1 MNFFERQHKAR
12 KKTGILIFYFVI
24 AVLLIVLAVNA
35 VFFLLISQISS
46 PPSSLQEWLMEPYWV
61 WVTSGTIF
69 VIFLGSFITSIKL
82 RNGGKAVAEMVG
94 ARKVIPNTYELD
106 ERRLINVVEEMS
118 IASGTPMPTLYILDD
133 EDGIN
138 AFVAG
143 LRPTES
149 VLVVSRGALDNLTRD
164 ELQGVIGHEYSHI
177 LNNDMRIN
185 VRLMGILAGILLI
198 GQLGRLI
205 LRSNR
210 SSSSSNNKK
219 GGQLVLIGL
228 GLFLIGYIGIFFGSL
243 IKAAISR
250 QREFLA
256 DASSV
261 QFTRNSD
268 DIAGALW
275 KIKQHTGG
283 SLLNNRHSD
292 DISHFCFGESVSA
305 GFFGFLATHPPLEQ
319 RINAIDPAYFNKILS
334 SSTIPKV
341 QAPSAPSVE
350 SIIPDTGLITG
361 GFLVSESAS
370 SEIHTSSS
378 KIVESIGTVNSQ
390 QMEFAKAIYQ
400 EIPDGIKNDLQET
413 EGAQQLI
420 FCVLLSKLKASKRD
434 SSIKLIQSEY
444 GDEFAIRL
452 EQNINRTESQLSLL
466 MLINMSIPTLKTLAI
481 DQRNKFINQVK
492 TIIEDDKCY
501 TIFEFSLL
509 TILKAHLSELSE
521 KDVPVKYFKFKPVT
535 NEIKLLLGILAR
547 IANKD
552 EQLAELCFKF
562 VITPYKFKNSE
573 LMDKSLCTLSSLT
586 RALEKLNRLSPLLK
600 QSVIQ
605 SCVDCILHDG
615 MIFSEE
621 AELLQAISVSLDC
634 PMPPIIQE

>member
-1 MNFFERQHKAR
+1 MNFFEQQHKAR

-35 VFFLLISQISS
+35 VFFLLIAQISS
-46 PPSSLQEWLMEPYWV
+46 PQFSLQEWFMEPYWI
-61 WVTSGTIF
+61 WVTGGTVF
-69 VIFLGSFITSIKL
+69 VIFLGSFITSFKL

-268 DIAGALW
+268 GIAGALW

-292 DISHFCFGESVSA
+292 DIRHFCFGESVSA

-341 QAPSAPSVE
+341 QAPSVE

-535 NEIKLLLGILAR
+535 NEIKLLLGMLAR

>member
-1 MNFFERQHKAR
+1 
-12 KKTGILIFYFVI
+12 
-24 AVLLIVLAVNA
+24 
-35 VFFLLISQISS
+35 
-46 PPSSLQEWLMEPYWV
+46 
-61 WVTSGTIF
+61 
-69 VIFLGSFITSIKL
+69 
-82 RNGGKAVAEMVG
+82 
-94 ARKVIPNTYELD
+94 
-106 ERRLINVVEEMS
+106 
-118 IASGTPMPTLYILDD
+118 
-133 EDGIN
+133 
-138 AFVAG
+138 
-143 LRPTES
+143 
-149 VLVVSRGALDNLTRD
+149 
-164 ELQGVIGHEYSHI
+164 
-177 LNNDMRIN
+177 
-185 VRLMGILAGILLI
+185 
-198 GQLGRLI
+198 
-205 LRSNR
+205 
-210 SSSSSNNKK
+210 
-219 GGQLVLIGL
+219 
-228 GLFLIGYIGIFFGSL
+228 
-243 IKAAISR
+243 
-250 QREFLA
+250 
-256 DASSV
+256 
-261 QFTRNSD
+261 
-268 DIAGALW
+268 
-275 KIKQHTGG
+275 
-283 SLLNNRHSD
+283 
-292 DISHFCFGESVSA
+292 
-305 GFFGFLATHPPLEQ
+305 
-319 RINAIDPAYFNKILS
+319 
-334 SSTIPKV
+334 
-341 QAPSAPSVE
+341 
-350 SIIPDTGLITG
+350 
-361 GFLVSESAS
+361 
-370 SEIHTSSS
+370 
-378 KIVESIGTVNSQ
+378 
-390 QMEFAKAIYQ
+390 
-400 EIPDGIKNDLQET
+400 
-413 EGAQQLI
+413 QQLI